1 MKKHILVVTL
11 IAGASLAVAAAES
24 PSPSPYV
31 TPSPSESVTPLASP
45 SVSPSPTPSVGPTK
59 CPQSSAN
66 VEVHSFYG
74 SKKTVAD
81 EVADLPVNLSER
93 RVFIQITQ
101 SGRTKSANTSV
112 KLFEQQNGKF
122 IVTEWTGADPSGL
135 FDEIDDTIIRDKGK
149 NCVGEA
155 IEAVLT
161 KKLRGWK
168 KTESSL
174 PASASP
180 KDAFTP
186 SVQDASGDFFKS
198 VVIFGC

>member
-1 MKKHILVVTL
+1 MKKHILIVTL
-11 IAGASLAVAAAES
+11 IAGASLAFASAED
-24 PSPSPYV
+24 PSPSPV
-31 TPSPSESVTPLASP
+31 PVASP
-45 SVSPSPTPSVGPTK
+45 GPTR

-112 KLFEQQNGKF
+112 KLFEQQNGEF
-122 IVTEWTGADPSGL
+122 TVTEWTGADASGL
-135 FDEIDDTIIRDKGK
+135 FNEIDDTIIRDKGK

-155 IEAVLT
+155 IKAVLT

-186 SVQDASGDFFKS
+186 SVGAASGDFFKS
-198 VVIFGC
+198 AVIFGC